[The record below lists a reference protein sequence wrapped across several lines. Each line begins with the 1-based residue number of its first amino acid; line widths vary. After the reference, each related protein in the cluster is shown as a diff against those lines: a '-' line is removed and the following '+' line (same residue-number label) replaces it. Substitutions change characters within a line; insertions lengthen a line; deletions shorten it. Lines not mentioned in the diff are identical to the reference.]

1 MSIFS
6 PLDLLWVTLIQNPP
20 LDQIQ
25 TYSKFNLKSNF
36 YNEAFIPKD
45 KSLFWHSYSS
55 IEVFNAQWK
64 DFAGIDRWLRTQPSL
79 SIDKNIHNNKEKN
92 NRNQFD
98 EQKCKN
104 AKNTIST
111 FPVSRSQQCF
121 QFFDNPCFRTLKIWH
136 FLPQTV
142 WLFRCFEC
150 C

>member
-45 KSLFWHSYSS
+45 KSLFWHSYPS

-111 FPVSRSQQCF
+111 FLTSNSVIVPVF
-121 QFFDNPCFRTLKIWH
+121 
-136 FLPQTV
+136 
-142 WLFRCFEC
+142 
-150 C
+150 